1 VVLGL
6 QMTVADVHIMGVQH
20 SAALAPKVA
29 TTLRAWV
36 STEQVPPHAEHVGA
50 QHVACR
56 TAGAP
61 AAVVAAAAIG
71 PVLRAQEIVASS
83 HMMAAQQPSE
93 SGVVPAFCTWV
104 SRSHAFAP
112 HAGPCTLFPSHVDMQ
127 QFDCRN

>member
-1 VVLGL
+1 MVLGL

-20 SAALAPKVA
+20 AAALAPRVVA
-29 TTLRAWV
+29 TLAMWV
-36 STEQVPPHAEHVGA
+36 SMGQVPPHPEHVGA

-56 TAGAP
+56 AAGAP

-71 PVLRAQEIVASS
+71 PVLRAQEIVGSS
-83 HMMAAQQPSE
+83 HMIAAQQPSE

-112 HAGPCTLFPSHVDMQ
+112 HANPCTLFPSHVDMQ

>member
-1 VVLGL
+1 MVPAPQVTVLHRTG
-6 QMTVADVHIMGVQH
+6 AQH
-20 SAALAPKVA
+20 AAALAPKVA
-29 TTLRAWV
+29 ATLDTWL
-36 STEQVPPHAEHVGA
+36 SGQVPPHPEHVGA

>member
-71 PVLRAQEIVASS
+71 PVLRAQEIVASP
-83 HMMAAQQPSE
+83 HMMAAQHSAALAPTPPPLLS
-93 SGVVPAFCTWV
+93 AWV
-104 SRSHAFAP
+104 SAQV
-112 HAGPCTLFPSHVDMQ
+112 FPSIVHPLHVFAQ
-127 QFDCRN
+127 HVAC